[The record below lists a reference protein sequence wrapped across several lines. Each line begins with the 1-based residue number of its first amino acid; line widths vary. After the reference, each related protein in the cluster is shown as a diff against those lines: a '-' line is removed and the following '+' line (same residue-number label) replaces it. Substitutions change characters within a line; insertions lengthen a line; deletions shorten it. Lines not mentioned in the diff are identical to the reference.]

1 MEIKNEKLQKKIDF
15 VKGTQYAS
23 RVYPEVV
30 EHLIEQRY
38 NIKQEIAINRQRDEK
53 PTQFQEYN
61 AYCEQCKVEAK
72 RILGLEVISND

>member
-53 PTQFQEYN
+53 PTQWQEYN
-61 AYCEQCKVEAK
+61 AYCEECKRVAK
-72 RILGLEVISND
+72 EVLEID